1 MMTAQKFQ
9 EIYSEYLESG
19 LGVKDFCNNEGMR
32 PSKFFYWQNKL
43 KDLLPPKKGFVPL
56 LLGREYKSSNL
67 PVSPKATPLP
77 ANQSLQQP
85 PESPSCEISY
95 PNGVSLKLKGC
106 NDIDLI
112 RSLILLNPLNHV

>member
-1 MMTAQKFQ
+1 MTAQKFQ

-43 KDLLPPKKGFVPL
+43 KDQLPPKKGFVPL
-56 LLGREYKSSNL
+56 LIGREYNTSNMPVTAKSTSL
-67 PVSPKATPLP
+67 PSEPI
-77 ANQSLQQP
+77 LQEQL
-85 PESPSCEISY
+85 ESSFEISY

-106 NDIDLI
+106 NNIELI
-112 RSLILLNPLNHV
+112 RSLVLLNPLDHV